1 MCATKFPTK
10 KKKPSPCSSYLRKK
24 KTPWYNFVFIPLFRK
39 TRNAF
44 IYNFFFNLTS
54 ISEQFSLKKQ
64 IKALKTQSPKYVCW
78 CMRVCT
84 HALCPWLSYN
94 LILVLATWFCLGI
107 RKASCG
113 PLKMSSLCLLP
124 VGCFQ
129 DMTFSVC
136 FVRLPPHVCCLLST
150 SPLPRHSCSSSN
162 LSLILS
168 LMGVSSKMT

>member
-1 MCATKFPTK
+1 MCTTKFPTK
-10 KKKPSPCSSYLRKK
+10 KNTLPLLKK
-24 KTPWYNFVFIPLFRK
+24 KKKWYNFVFILLFRK
-39 TRNAF
+39 TRNVF
-44 IYNFFFNLTS
+44 IYNFFFNLIS

-84 HALCPWLSYN
+84 RALYPWISYN
-94 LILVLATWFCLGI
+94 LIIVLATWFCLGI

-113 PLKMSSLCLLP
+113 PLKMLRLCLLP
-124 VGCFQ
+124 VDAFRTWHSLCALW
-129 DMTFSVC
+129 DSHPMC
-136 FVRLPPHVCCLLST
+136 AVCCPHP
-150 SPLPRHSCSSSN
+150 PLPRHSCSSSN